1 MGIRYK
7 IIWFKSAYFLL
18 LFAIFL
24 CFFVVSAY
32 AQDPANQNEWEQ
44 QNGGSVAA
52 PTGLGNAFNSDSGSP
67 LNAVAVQGGGFN
79 TSATFETIISK
90 VITMVLELMGVI
102 FLILAIYGGFKWM
115 TAAGNEESVEKAKKT
130 ITNAILG
137 LVIVLAA
144 YAIVKFIVEIFG
156 VIAFKST

>member
-1 MGIRYK
+1 
-7 IIWFKSAYFLL
+7 
-18 LFAIFL
+18 
-24 CFFVVSAY
+24 
-32 AQDPANQNEWEQ
+32 
-44 QNGGSVAA
+44 
-52 PTGLGNAFNSDSGSP
+52 
-67 LNAVAVQGGGFN
+67 
-79 TSATFETIISK
+79 
-90 VITMVLELMGVI
+90 MGVI